1 MKIRVEKDTSYSYHL
16 LDAEYLSIIDPDGY
30 YKTVEVSDEFMTRYK
45 AWQKMHNEMQDTL
58 REIHDESFRTNCKTA
73 TT

>member
-1 MKIRVEKDTSYSYHL
+1 MKIRVERDTSYSYYL

-30 YKTVEVSDEFMTRYK
+30 YKTVEVADEFIAKYR
-45 AWQKMHNEMQDTL
+45 ALQKLNNEMQDAL
-58 REIHDESFRTNCKTA
+58 KGLHDESFRTDYKTA